1 MRVVKTTAICV
12 LAATAASALAPEG
25 VLLRRELKEGQEDV
39 YQIEMRMEQ
48 SITMGD
54 TGMGS
59 MPIEMGGTMKM
70 TLKTGKVDEEK
81 GKADLEVLISDMNL
95 DFQMMGQTPDMSQE
109 MPDQYKMNGKIDV
122 RNRLTEV
129 KASGLSPEMSTM
141 MDQMNSISFMFVE
154 FPEKA
159 VEIGDTWKV
168 EMPGNMLT
176 GGAAIKLTARLV
188 GEKIHKGKPVYEIQ
202 MGGTIPIDTDLAKM
216 FEGNPNIGQEMPDMK
231 MLITGTMK
239 VQAQVLVE
247 KETGRTV
254 YMENLTTN
262 DQRMEMP
269 GIGMTVD
276 MQGAMKMTMSLQ
288 DA

>member
-1 MRVVKTTAICV
+1 
-12 LAATAASALAPEG
+12 G
-25 VLLRRELKEGQEDV
+25 
-39 YQIEMRMEQ
+39 
-48 SITMGD
+48 
-54 TGMGS
+54 
-59 MPIEMGGTMKM
+59 
-70 TLKTGKVDEEK
+70 
-81 GKADLEVLISDMNL
+81 
-95 DFQMMGQTPDMSQE
+95 
-109 MPDQYKMNGKIDV
+109 
-122 RNRLTEV
+122 
-129 KASGLSPEMSTM
+129 
-141 MDQMNSISFMFVE
+141 MDQ
-154 FPEKA
+154 KA
-159 VEIGDTWKV
+159 GEIGDTWKV